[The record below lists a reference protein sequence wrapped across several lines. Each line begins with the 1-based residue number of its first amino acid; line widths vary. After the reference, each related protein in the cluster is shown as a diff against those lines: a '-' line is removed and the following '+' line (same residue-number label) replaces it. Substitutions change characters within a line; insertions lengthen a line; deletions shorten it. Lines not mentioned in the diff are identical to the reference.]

1 MTLLPREIVLVCL
14 TGFAEVNFPC
24 YINMDT
30 EKKKQRKRPW
40 QRGNYMQQGCFAAH
54 GKTANPEAPV
64 DKEFRLS
71 SRAYL
76 APFFPTTPEK

>member
-1 MTLLPREIVLVCL
+1 
-14 TGFAEVNFPC
+14 
-24 YINMDT
+24 
-30 EKKKQRKRPW
+30 
-40 QRGNYMQQGCFAAH
+40 MQQGCFAAH